1 MRRRL
6 LGILATWVM
15 GALAATGAQGAQ
27 AERPGTMAL
36 REGWAIQAAAKVQAG
51 GAALSQPGYETT
63 GWQPAEV
70 PTTVLGALVKAG
82 VYKDPFF
89 GKNMAAITPEPFKGA
104 WWYRTEFRSDG
115 VRPGA
120 HAELVFEGISF
131 RANVWLNGK
140 KVADK
145 GALFGVWRVFPVD
158 VTTTLHDGV
167 NALAVEV
174 FPAQPGEYA
183 MGFVDWNPVPA
194 DRNMGLYR
202 GVALRR
208 SGGVSIEDPF
218 VQSKV
223 DTKTLKEAALTVSAR
238 LVNHGERP
246 QAGTLAGAIGALHFQ
261 TKYALGPYES
271 KTVRLTPAEAPGLRV
286 RNPRLWWPVNLGSP
300 ELYTLE
306 LTARAEGRPS
316 DLRSVTFGIREV
328 SDYLNEQGH
337 RGYLVNGQ
345 KVLIRGGGWVD
356 DIFLR
361 EDERNLEAQLDYVR
375 HMNLNTVRLEGFWG
389 ASQRLYDIADRK
401 GILVMTGFS
410 CQWEWDHY
418 LGKPQDNKTYGAA
431 ENGPDA
437 DLLVNYLRDQVLW
450 LRHHPSVLVWV
461 VGSDKLPYPN
471 VERRYRDLLR
481 ELDPGRPYLAS
492 AKTWKSE
499 VSGPTAVKMLGPY
512 NYVTPNFWYEDRTHG
527 GAYGFNTE
535 TGPGPQVP
543 PLASLKK
550 MIPADKLWP
559 INDFWN
565 FHCAEHEY
573 SDLSLF
579 LNAFNHRYGA
589 ARGVEEFA
597 FKSQAASYEAMRAM
611 FEAFGAAKPRTTG
624 IIQWMLN
631 GAWPKLYWQLY
642 DYYLMPTGA
651 FYGARK
657 SSQPH
662 NVVYDYATRAIT
674 LVNDT
679 LAPVRN
685 ASLQVTL
692 LDAASKP
699 VLSKRLPAS
708 VAANAAAR
716 LFDLPALDGTSP
728 VYFLDL
734 KLHGPGGRVIAEN
747 FYWLSP
753 KPDVLD
759 MDKYTEPFVPNKSFT
774 DFTALNALPPA
785 KVKVASSFAGGKGQ
799 VTLTNTSDKVAF
811 FIELQLNKGET
822 RDPVLP
828 VLWEDNYVSLLP
840 GETKTIKASFAP
852 ADLQGTTPALAV
864 NGWNLA
870 AVR

>member
-6 LGILATWVM
+6 AAVLSMLVM
-15 GALAATGAQGAQ
+15 AATAEAAQG
-27 AERPGTMAL
+27 ERPGTVAL

-51 GAALSQPGYETT
+51 GAALSQAGYETT

-104 WWYRTEFRSDG
+104 WWYRTEFKSDA
-115 VRPGA
+115 VRPGG
-120 HAELVFEGISF
+120 HAELVFDGISF

-140 KVADK
+140 KIADK
-145 GALFGVWRVFPVD
+145 GALYGVWRVFPVD
-158 VTTTLHDGV
+158 VTTTLRDGV

-202 GVALRR
+202 PVSLRR

-223 DTKTLKEAALTVSAR
+223 DTRTLAEAALTVSAR

-246 QAGTLAGAIGALHFQ
+246 QAGTLAGAVGKIHFE
-261 TKYALGPYES
+261 TRYALAPYES
-271 KTVRLTPAEAPGLRV
+271 KTIRLTPAEVPALRV

-300 ELYTLE
+300 ELYTLA
-306 LTARAEGRPS
+306 LTARAEGQTS
-316 DLRSVTFGIREV
+316 DARSLTFGIREV
-328 SDYLNEQGH
+328 GDYLTEQGY
-337 RGYLVNGQ
+337 RGYTVNGQ
-345 KVLIRGGGWVD
+345 KILIRGGGWVD
-356 DIFLR
+356 DLFLR
-361 EDERNLEAQLDYVR
+361 EDDHNLEAQLDYVR

-389 ASQRLYDIADRK
+389 SSQRLYELADRK

-450 LRHHPSVLVWV
+450 LRHHPSLLVWV

-471 VERRYRDLLR
+471 VERRYRDLLHD
-481 ELDPGRPYLAS
+481 LDPGRPYLAS

-512 NYVTPNFWYEDRTHG
+512 NYVTPNFWYEDRAHG

-579 LNAFNHRYGA
+579 LDAFNHRYGG

-624 IIQWMLN
+624 IVQWMLN

-642 DYYLMPTGA
+642 DYFLMPTGA

-657 SSQPH
+657 SSQPR

-679 LAPVRN
+679 LAPLRD
-685 ASLQVTL
+685 ATLQVTL
-692 LDAASKP
+692 LDAASHP
-699 VLSKRLPAS
+699 VLTRRIPAS
-708 VAANAAAR
+708 LAANAAGK
-716 LFDLPALDGTSP
+716 LFELPPLDGKSP

-734 KLHGPGGRVIAEN
+734 KLRGPQGPIAEN
-747 FYWLSP
+747 FYWLSA

-759 MDKYTEPFVPNKSFT
+759 FDKYTEPFVPNKSFT

-785 KVKVASSFAGGKGQ
+785 RVKVKSAFSGGKGQ
-799 VTLTNTSDKVAF
+799 VTLVNTSDRVAF
-811 FIELQLNKGET
+811 FIELQLDRGET

-840 GETKTIKASFAP
+840 GESKTLTASFAP
-852 ADLQGTTPALAV
+852 ADLQGSKPTLAV
-864 NGWNLA
+864 KGWNLQ
-870 AVR
+870 VVH